1 VNVFCLD
8 AGGAYSFLSL
18 RSKPL
23 LDSHYQNAAFCLG
36 TCGSARK
43 PASPPLSILCR
54 FAPDRF
60 QLVSLPADRR
70 HRQECLCHISLMPLG
85 KPTIISQAER
95 ICAQKVPL
103 PYSGAEESAPSL
115 TGLGMTMRVWVR
127 IDSLARNFNSRRRF
141 NAAPPPMSERFAP
154 ARRQNAR
161 NRRKNR
167 VVPAGDKTGGIPGP
181 EKRIQESR

>member
-1 VNVFCLD
+1 MLSALMQAARRASRPRRLRVLYV
-8 AGGAYSFLSL
+8 SL
-18 RSKPL
+18 RSRPL
-23 LDSHYQNAAFCLG
+23 
-36 TCGSARK
+36 
-43 PASPPLSILCR
+43 PASQPSR
-54 FAPDRF
+54 R
-60 QLVSLPADRR
+60 PAAQARVPVP
-70 HRQECLCHISLMPLG
+70 HPQTNLCHISLMPLG